1 VQVKHKTTF
10 NRGSIDLLRFSVIGS
25 VDDGKST
32 LIGRLLYDSDSILKD
47 QLAAIQASSERR
59 GDEGINLAL
68 LTDGLRAEREQG
80 ITIDVAYRYFATRK
94 RKFIIS
100 DCPGHIEYTRNM
112 VTGASKSHL
121 SILLVDARKGIV
133 EQTKRHTFVASLMNT
148 KHLVLCVNKMDLV
161 EFSEE
166 RFEEIKHE
174 FLEFVSKL
182 GIPDIQVIPVAATLG
197 DNVINPSKNMDWYQG
212 SSLLY
217 TLENVHIGGDHN
229 LIEARFPIQRV
240 IRPHNPDFL
249 DFRGYAGRVE
259 GGVFKPGDEVLLL
272 PSELKTRI
280 KKIQSLDCDN
290 ITEAYHPMSV
300 VITLEDEMDLS
311 RGDFLTKPN
320 RRPHSTQDLR
330 LIICWFNKS
339 KLRNNGKYLLKHTTN
354 ETRCKIQSI
363 EYKVDIETLHR
374 SKEKEIGM
382 NDIAHITVRTSKPLF
397 TDKFKDNKQTGS
409 IIIIDEFSNETLAAG
424 MIV

>member
-59 GDEGINLAL
+59 GDEGLNLAL